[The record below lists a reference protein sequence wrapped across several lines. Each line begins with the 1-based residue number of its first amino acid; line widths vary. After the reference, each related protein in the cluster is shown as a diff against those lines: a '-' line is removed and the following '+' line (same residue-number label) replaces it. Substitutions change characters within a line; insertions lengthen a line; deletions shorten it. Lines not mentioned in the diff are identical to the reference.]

1 MNIFASLHFLFFA
14 VLCESSTP
22 EAYDERCSIT
32 ADFILPLNQCS
43 RQRWFFHR
51 NAKLCT
57 PSCSD
62 GAPFSSKIEC
72 QGTCR
77 SGDVCNF
84 PVASAVCD
92 LQAFPVYIYSPK
104 DASCF
109 LTYDCTY
116 FLNKFPTLLE
126 CYQTCK
132 QPQQNVRSTK
142 NENPSD
148 GRRLPRYTEI
158 LQLQRSP
165 ASSRTPTLKIAI
177 PPKPPTKDNK
187 CKMIAVPVSLNNC
200 LFKRWYY
207 DEYKRACLPTCSRD
221 APFINKLAC
230 DGVCRTAEVCKFPM
244 ASFPCFNEVHP
255 VFIYNQ
261 NDQSCFKSF
270 SCSYFGNKF
279 PTLYECRQ
287 TCKKCADK
295 ESLGCS
301 TANTVRRYGKALN
314 ISSSSANRTPA
325 LHSGSQNYAGMM
337 QHKQAVVHGD
347 ISGHVPGFSNNSVAF
362 AGREP
367 ASAPFVNEN
376 DPLY

>member
-177 PPKPPTKDNK
+177 PPKPPTK
-187 CKMIAVPVSLNNC
+187 
-200 LFKRWYY
+200 
-207 DEYKRACLPTCSRD
+207 
-221 APFINKLAC
+221 
-230 DGVCRTAEVCKFPM
+230 AEVCKFPM